1 MKHLRDILFLSAVLL
16 MLPLGSMRAENA
28 DEMLDYECVD
38 TIAINSTHLQTTV
51 KAVVIVPSQ
60 YFDAEMQEV
69 QFPVLYLLHGFG
81 DNYAKWTITDPELAD
96 MATEYGTIIVCPDG
110 LKIATSSQG
119 CRNRKRISRNIF
131 WLRWWIPHLVV
142 IIVTNGNKLFNG

>member
-1 MKHLRDILFLSAVLL
+1 

-28 DEMLDYECVD
+28 DEMLDYEYVD

-60 YFDAEMQEV
+60 YFDAEMHEV
-69 QFPVLYLLHGFG
+69 QFPVIYLLHGFG

-96 MATEYGTIIVCPDG
+96 MATE
-110 LKIATSSQG
+110 
-119 CRNRKRISRNIF
+119 
-131 WLRWWIPHLVV
+131 
-142 IIVTNGNKLFNG
+142 

>member
-110 LKIATSSQG
+110 LKSWYIDSPMLADSQMESFFI
-119 CRNRKRISRNIF
+119 N
-131 WLRWWIPHLVV
+131 
-142 IIVTNGNKLFNG
+142 